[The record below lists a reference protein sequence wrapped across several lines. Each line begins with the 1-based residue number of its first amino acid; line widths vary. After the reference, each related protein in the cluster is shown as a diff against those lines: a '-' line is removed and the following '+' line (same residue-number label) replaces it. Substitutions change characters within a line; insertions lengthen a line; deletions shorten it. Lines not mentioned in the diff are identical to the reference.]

1 MNEERTP
8 DGIYGHWV
16 KKMIEEGAELEDDID
31 DGRNRVTEIYSE
43 RQRIVQE
50 SGILKRAVT
59 LRRIGE
65 K

>member
-31 DGRNRVTEIYSE
+31 DGEDDVQYDFGIYEDDQQEEI
-43 RQRIVQE
+43 
-50 SGILKRAVT
+50 
-59 LRRIGE
+59 
-65 K
+65 